1 MGVFR
6 QKINFLETKEN
17 KIPMDRL
24 LKVYKILPKV
34 IRKLDQMIVKIKN
47 TVLNLTFFNYNKKP
61 IYKNTH
67 HKTRPMNI
75 ALFTKLWPRHD
86 HSFQLE
92 KTISLV

>member
-34 IRKLDQMIVKIKN
+34 MRKLDQMIVEIKN

-61 IYKNTH
+61 IYKKYSSQNT
-67 HKTRPMNI
+67 T
-75 ALFTKLWPRHD
+75 D
-86 HSFQLE
+86 EYSFIYQVMA
-92 KTISLV
+92 SS